1 MWIRMRSVTVRTAL
15 VASTLSLCLI
25 GIQSPSGQAARAARI
40 AGKPNL
46 NGVWQAL
53 NEANW
58 DLEAHA
64 ARAGAVTQPGVY
76 PDYDFAPVPAAPVLA
91 LGAAGGVPGSVGVV
105 TGNGKIPYRPEA
117 LKRKQEN
124 AAHWIDRDPE
134 LKCFLP
140 GLPRAMYMPYPF
152 QIVQSA
158 SKIHMQYEFSNAAR
172 TVHLD
177 KVVTP
182 PFDGWMGFSVGRWE
196 GDTLVVTASNFNDKS
211 WFDRAGNFHSD
222 QLRLTERFTPLS
234 DHALNYEVT
243 IEDPQTFTQP
253 WKIAMPLYRRLEPN
267 AQLMEYRCVEFTEEF
282 LLGMLRKKP
291 LVTHWEGDT
300 IAIDIKR
307 KALSPDDLYKWQN
320 R

>member
-1 MWIRMRSVTVRTAL
+1 MGIRIRRVVPVLIAL
-15 VASTLSLCLI
+15 VVTTVVVFWR
-25 GIQSPSGQAARAARI
+25 IQEPAGQGSRPARI

-64 ARAGAVTQPGVY
+64 ARPGAVTQPGVY
-76 PDYDFAPVPAAPVLA
+76 PDYEFARVPAAPVLA

-105 TGNGKIPYRPEA
+105 SGDGRIPYKPEA
-117 LKRKQEN
+117 LKIKQEN
-124 AAHWIDRDPE
+124 AAHWLDRDPE
-134 LKCFLP
+134 LKCYLP
-140 GLPRAMYMPYPF
+140 GLPRATYLPYPF
-152 QIVQSA
+152 QIVQGDT
-158 SKIHMQYEFSNAAR
+158 KIHMQYEFSNTAR
-172 TVHLD
+172 TIYLE
-177 KVVTP
+177 KVAAP
-182 PFDGWMGFSVGRWE
+182 PFDGWMGFSTGRWD
-196 GDTLVVTASNFNDKS
+196 GDTLVVTVNNFNDKS

-222 QLRLTERFTPLS
+222 QLRLTERFTQ
-234 DHALNYEVT
+234 VT
-243 IEDPQTFTQP
+243 IEDPQVFTQP

-267 AQLMEYRCVEFTEEF
+267 AQLMEYRCVEFTEEL

-300 IAIDIKR
+300 MEINIKR
-307 KALSPDDLYKWQN
+307 KALTSAQLYKWQG